1 MLELKQIEMKF
12 SDTRVIS
19 DINLQ
24 IPMHGVTSIIGGNG
38 AGKSTLLGIM
48 SRLLVPTSGT
58 VTLNNIALDDYEPS
72 VLAKKMAILTQS
84 QQVQARLSVRE
95 LVTFGRFPY
104 HKGRPTEQDNRLI
117 DDAIRFF
124 DLQALQHRFLDQLS
138 GGQKQ
143 RAFIA
148 MVFAQDSDYVLL
160 DEPLNNLDMKHSRI
174 MMKLIRQ
181 AADESGK
188 RVIVVLHDINFASIY
203 SDQIIAMRDGAI
215 IYHQQSQQF
224 MTAEKLEKVF
234 DMPMQVQVVDDKRVS
249 FYYT

>member
-1 MLELKQIEMKF
+1 MQF
-12 SDTRVIS
+12 GNSVVIS
-19 DINLQ
+19 DISLE
-24 IPMHGVTSIIGGNG
+24 IPLHGVTSIIGGNG
-38 AGKSTLLGIM
+38 AGKSTLLGVM
-48 SRLLVPTSGT
+48 SRLLKPTKGS
-58 VTLNNIALDDYEPS
+58 VALNGKALSDYKPKD
-72 VLAKKMAILTQS
+72 LAQKMAILTQS
-84 QQVQARLSVRE
+84 QSLQARLTVRE

-104 HKGRPTEQDNRLI
+104 HQGRPNQEDIKLI
-117 DDAIRFF
+117 DEAIRFF
-124 DLQALQHRFLDQLS
+124 ELYELQHRYLDQLS

-174 MMKLIRQ
+174 MMKLIRK

-203 SDQIIAMRDGAI
+203 SDQIIAMRDGKI
-215 IYHQQSQQF
+215 VYHEQSQEL
-224 MTAEKLEKVF
+224 MTAEKLDDVF
-234 DMPMQVQVVDDKRVS
+234 DMPMQVQTIDEKRVS